1 MKKRIFILIL
11 ILFIF
16 PVSVSAKELCQ
27 VTKGTGKDIGDEVKC
42 GTESFYLVSNKND
55 KIELLA
61 KYNLFVGDKISYF
74 DVDEEHSTYS
84 NQYSASE
91 YCSAKSRELGFNAY
105 KTYSIGEFLNSSFTL
120 YGCRVYENIEYDKV
134 RQDERAVGTKLDG
147 TGHSILP
154 LYGITYMNPEWGNV
168 FNGTT
173 NFQNNYD
180 ENGNLIVEGSVFK
193 QYLNGYKEELERQE
207 IEVEDVSFITLTKTL
222 ELLKNISNKD
232 IEVNI
237 EYPNE
242 ATYTGEFFYGKMDI
256 KNYTE
261 NNKWIYD
268 VTYWLGSGFEGDPDD
283 GIHDFKNDYYIS
295 NEGMLCAIGRG
306 ECTYLPYPIGNGVR
320 PLITIEKGNVL
331 YDIKVETDGNGTIE
345 APEKAYGN
353 DFIRF
358 KVVPKE
364 GYKLSKLT
372 ITTDSGETVEY
383 TEESFITN
391 SDGTTSVD
399 SSVFTMPFENVT
411 IRASWRLDVVET
423 SPTPTPTATLTPTE
437 TARDNDDVDVPDT
450 YVGGITIAIVIMIV
464 LASYTY
470 TVVKEKNQ

>member
-1 MKKRIFILIL
+1 MKKRLFLIL
-11 ILFIF
+11 ILFLIMF
-16 PVSVSAKELCQ
+16 PLSVNAEFCK
-27 VTKGTGKDIGDEVKC
+27 VTKGTGQDIGDEVQC
-42 GTESFYLVSNKND
+42 GTESFYLVSNQED
-55 KIELLA
+55 RIELLA
-61 KYNLFVGDKISYF
+61 KYNLFVGDIISYF

-320 PLITIEKGNVL
+320 PLITIAKGNVL
-331 YDIKVETDGNGTIE
+331 YDIKVETDGNGSIE

-358 KVVPKE
+358 KVVPKP
-364 GYKLSKLT
+364 GYKLNKLT
-372 ITTDSGETVEY
+372 VITDSGETVEY
-383 TEESFITN
+383 TEESFIEN
-391 SDGTTSVD
+391 PDGTTSVD

-411 IRASWRLDVVET
+411 IRASWRMDVV
-423 SPTPTPTATLTPTE
+423 PTPTPTSTPAPYE
-437 TARDNDDVDVPDT
+437 GDVTVPDT
-450 YVGGITIAIVIMIV
+450 YTVSITALFFIIITG
-464 LASYTY
+464 ASMVYY
-470 TVVKEKNQ
+470 IKKEKNQ